1 LWSQWFQSVSV
12 ELRRVRVAEKR
23 GIWAAVL
30 TPVSGDN
37 EPDTTRAVPYYL
49 DLLERGCDGI
59 NLLGT
64 TGEAM
69 SWSVAQRIGFMEDI
83 AASSLPMERFM
94 VGTGAASL
102 GDAIALTR
110 CAFASGFS
118 AALIMP
124 PFFFR
129 DASDDGIV
137 AFFDQLFSEAN
148 PPPGGVLLYNFPG
161 MSGITFHAGLVDRLI
176 AEFPDIIAGMKD
188 SSNDA
193 TLQTAVLAR
202 QPGMAVLPGSES
214 DLMAA
219 KARGVSGCISGSVA
233 LWPRLARAVFDR
245 EDVTQAETLTR
256 ARAVLDGLA
265 FIPAVR
271 HLTATLRDDL
281 AWGRCMPPLLPLTQ
295 SQRNALDRAVEPF
308 REYLR

>member
-1 LWSQWFQSVSV
+1 M
-12 ELRRVRVAEKR
+12 
-23 GIWAAVL
+23 L

-37 EPDTTRAVPYYL
+37 EPDATRAAPYYR

-69 SWSVAQRIGFMEDI
+69 SWSVAQRIGFMEDV
-83 AASSLPMERFM
+83 AASNLPMERMM

-129 DASDDGIV
+129 DASDEGIV
-137 AFFDQLFSEAN
+137 AFFDKLFAAAN
-148 PPPGGVLLYNFPG
+148 PPPRGVLLYNFPR
-161 MSGITFHAGLVDRLI
+161 MSGVTFHAGLVDRLI

-202 QPGMAVLPGSES
+202 QPRMAVLPGSES
-214 DLMAA
+214 DLIAA

-233 LWPRLARAVFDR
+233 LWPGLARSVYES
-245 EDVTQAETLTR
+245 EDVTQAETLTQ
-256 ARAVLDGLA
+256 ARAALDGLPFNA
-265 FIPAVR
+265 AVR
-271 HLTATLRDDL
+271 YLTAALQNDS
-281 AWGRCMPPLLPLTQ
+281 AWERCMPPLVPLTQ
-295 SQRNALDRAVEPF
+295 TQRFAMDSVIALF
-308 REYLR
+308 REHLNTMSS